1 MTEVLPCPCCGSEAR
16 ICQWRDTLDP
26 NATWVECPECGI
38 MTDSFHH
45 ADAEEAKAMA
55 AAVWNRRVDVN
66 VNK

>member
-26 NATWVECPECGI
+26 MATWVECTECGI
-38 MTDSFHH
+38 ATDTFHH
-45 ADAEEAKAMA
+45 EDREEATAMA